1 MAEDFE
7 IIDAHHHL
15 WDLDQGHY
23 PFLKGQPEP
32 DFFLGD
38 YSALRCNYLPHD
50 YRRDSSG
57 HNIIAT
63 VHCEAE
69 RERTDQVGETLW
81 LEQIAGAHGM
91 PTAIVAHAWFD
102 TPDAEDIIAQ
112 QAERPMVRG
121 IRSKPRTGNAP
132 GTMPP
137 DAPGTMGDP
146 LWRRGLRLLEK
157 YDLSY
162 DLRVPVWHLKQAV
175 EIARLIPQTTII
187 INHTGFP
194 WDRSKAGMTLWRDAM
209 QAMANE
215 PNTVVKLSE
224 LGLKNDPWR
233 YEENCAIVLE
243 AIELFGPSRCMFASN
258 FPVAGL
264 RIPFDDLYR
273 AYKKMV
279 ADFSLDEKRMLFHD
293 TAARVYRLDL

>member
-1 MAEDFE
+1 MQTVKKQTLAVSAGVHATQDGLTSTVYVLLP
-7 IIDAHHHL
+7 ILAQSL
-15 WDLDQGHY
+15 GLSYAQVGTVRAVYSGMMWDLDQGHY
-23 PFLKGQPEP
+23 PFLAGQPEP

-50 YRRDSSG
+50 YRKDSSG

-81 LEQIAGAHGM
+81 LEQIAGAHSM
-91 PTAIVAHAWFD
+91 PAAIVAHAWFD

-112 QAERPMVRG
+112 QAERLMVRG

-132 GTMPP
+132 GTISP

-162 DLRVPVWHLKQAV
+162 DLRVPVWHLKEAV
-175 EIARLIPQTTII
+175 EIARLIPQTT
-187 INHTGFP
+187 G
-194 WDRSKAGMTLWRDAM
+194 
-209 QAMANE
+209 Q
-215 PNTVVKLSE
+215 
-224 LGLKNDPWR
+224 
-233 YEENCAIVLE
+233 
-243 AIELFGPSRCMFASN
+243 
-258 FPVAGL
+258 
-264 RIPFDDLYR
+264 
-273 AYKKMV
+273 
-279 ADFSLDEKRMLFHD
+279 
-293 TAARVYRLDL
+293 

>member
-1 MAEDFE
+1 MVEDIE
-7 IIDAHHHL
+7 IVDAHHHL

-23 PFLKGQPEP
+23 PFLTDQPDP

-69 RERTDQVGETLW
+69 RERTDQIGETLW
-81 LEQIAGAHGM
+81 LEQIAATHGM

-112 QAERPMVRG
+112 QAERSMVRG
-121 IRSKPRTGNAP
+121 IRSKPRTGNSP
-132 GTMPP
+132 GVLSL

-162 DLRVPVWHLKQAV
+162 DLRVPVWHLKEAV
-175 EIARLIPQTTII
+175 DITRLIPQTSVI

-194 WDRSKAGMTLWRDAM
+194 WDRSQTGMTLWRDAM

-233 YEENCAIVLE
+233 YEENRAIVLE
-243 AIELFGPSRCMFASN
+243 AIELFGPHRCMFASN

-264 RIPFDDLYR
+264 RIPFDDLFR

>member
-1 MAEDFE
+1 MTDDFE
-7 IIDAHHHL
+7 IVDAHYHL
-15 WDLDQGHY
+15 WNLDQGNY
-23 PFLKGQPEP
+23 PFLVGQPEP

-38 YSALRCNYLPHD
+38 YSALRRNYLPRD
-50 YRRDSSG
+50 YRKDSSG

-81 LEQIAGAHGM
+81 LEQMAEAHDM
-91 PTAIVAHAWFD
+91 PTAVVAHAWFD

-112 QAERPMVRG
+112 QAEQPMVRG

-132 GTMPP
+132 GTMPV

-146 LWRRGLRLLEK
+146 LWRRGLKLLEK

-162 DLRVPVWHLKQAV
+162 DLRVPVWHLKEAV
-175 EIARLIPQTTII
+175 EITRLIPQTTVI

-194 WDRSKAGMTLWRDAM
+194 WDRSTTGMTLWRDAM

-233 YEENCAIVLE
+233 YEENCAIVME
-243 AIELFGPSRCMFASN
+243 AIELFGPNRCMFASN
-258 FPVAGL
+258 FPVASL
-264 RIPFDDLYR
+264 RITFDDLYR

-279 ADFSLDEKRMLFHD
+279 ADFSLDEKQLLFRD